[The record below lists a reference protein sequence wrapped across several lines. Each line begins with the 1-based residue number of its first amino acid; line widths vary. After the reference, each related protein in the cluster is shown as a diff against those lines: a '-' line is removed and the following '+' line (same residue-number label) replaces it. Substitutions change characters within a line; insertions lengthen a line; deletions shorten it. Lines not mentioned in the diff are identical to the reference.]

1 MALENIAGTTPAAAL
16 TTASNA
22 NVLLLSAEASLEAE
36 QIDKD
41 YIRTTL
47 TKLKQGIGQKTGGVT
62 ATFELAGTS
71 AGTYA
76 AGAPVWSRFL
86 EMSGFQRK
94 SISSVAIGV
103 ITGGPFRKGEYVNDG
118 TNNFKVAMDTHKG
131 DTVLY
136 FETNGALAITTPAYA
151 LTGTD
156 TGATVTATADSIANV
171 GYAWSPVSDVIK
183 QVTLGAAASAVLGD
197 VYKAAGGAV
206 LVVSESTSSSST
218 LYFRPGNAVALVAS
232 ETLTR
237 VSGTGPTT
245 LTVHATPA
253 EQFVKWP
260 TGSIRL
266 NEDGVALDFVGSRSN
281 AAFEFTVNRPVQVTC
296 TTRGLWSA
304 AADVVFVTGAAPDI
318 VDAPLWAGTAVG
330 MALNEDAEWTD
341 VADEV
346 SPCLRSLSLD
356 MGVQLSDHQCA
367 SATDGLLE
375 VVGTSRDSTAT
386 LSGDAMFEGE
396 FPWLAKLRDG
406 EVTRLRVTVGT
417 TAGNKFVLHMPGLQ
431 ATSAS
436 SGDQDGILTRDISAN
451 LTGGV
456 NNNLAGAASPPNIGE
471 SGEDNELVL
480 IYLTA

>member
-1 MALENIAGTTPAAAL
+1 MALENVAGTTPASAL

-47 TKLKQGIGQKTGGVT
+47 TKLKQGIGQKTGGVA

-86 EMSGFQRK
+86 EMSGFQK
-94 SISSVAIGV
+94 KAISSVAIGT
-103 ITGGPFRKGEYVNDG
+103 ITGGPFRKGEYIGDG
-118 TNNFKVAMDTHKG
+118 TNDFKVAMDTHSG

-136 FETNGALAITTPAYA
+136 FETHASATIASLAT

-156 TGATVTATADSIANV
+156 TGAVAAASANSIANV

-183 QVTLGAAASAVLGD
+183 QVTIASASAVLGD
-197 VYKAAGGAV
+197 VYKATGGAV
-206 LVVSESTSSSST
+206 LVVSESTSSSTT
-218 LYFRPGNAVALVAS
+218 LYFRPGNAVPIVAS

-237 VSGTGPTT
+237 VSGSGPAS
-245 LTVHATPA
+245 LTVDAVPA

-304 AADVVFVTGAAPDI
+304 AADVVFVPGAAPDI

-330 MALNEDAEWTD
+330 MALNEDGDWTD

-346 SPCLRSLSLD
+346 SPCLRSLSID

-406 EVTRLRVTVGT
+406 AVTRLRVTVGT
-417 TAGNKFVLHMPGLQ
+417 TAGNKFVLHMPGIQ

-456 NNNLAGAASPPNIGE
+456 NNNLAGVASPPNIGE